1 MASVLIYNTEDI
13 LKNVGNQT
21 VSGPP
26 YTGKKKILTKVM
38 HYSNGLVLAVRL

>member
-26 YTGKKKILTKVM
+26 YTGKKNDSLNLLKIFKV
-38 HYSNGLVLAVRL
+38 SAINLF